1 MQRLSFDS
9 AIEQLHEL
17 DDWLHALG
25 IRVQKDRW
33 HDAVRM
39 LHRAKEQRDRAE
51 RGVTFQPIPNYV
63 PGLFESMEVL
73 EIFRAFSNNTSP
85 LLREKLSRALSGPVS
100 PLEEQPKNSAARNA
114 MFELVLAAD
123 WKNAGAIVQLG
134 EPDICVTLGAA
145 TFIVECK
152 RPFSSTSVRRNI
164 EDAAG
169 QLRTA
174 LDAPGQAGS
183 FGMVA
188 VSVSRVFSPGN
199 IMCCAPED
207 QGRTTVNDAL
217 IELIGKHRY
226 EWKWNTATF
235 HERIASVMFH
245 LAVPWDISGER
256 LIYLST
262 TKFFEQAKCAT
273 GFQVL
278 RENIAKL
285 YPA

>member
-1 MQRLSFDS
+1 MQRFSFDS

-33 HDAVRM
+33 HDAIRM
-39 LHRAKEQRDRAE
+39 LHRAKEQRDRVE
-51 RGVTFQPIPNYV
+51 RGVAYQPIPNYFQ
-63 PGLFESMEVL
+63 GLFEALEVL
-73 EIFRAFSNNTSP
+73 QIFRAFSNDTSP
-85 LLREKLSRALSGPVS
+85 LLKEKLSRALSGPVS

-114 MFELVLAAD
+114 MFELALAAG

-134 EPDICVTLGAA
+134 EPDICLTLGAA
-145 TFIVECK
+145 TFVVECK

-169 QLRTA
+169 QLRRA
-174 LDAPGQAGS
+174 LDAPGQTGS
-183 FGMVA
+183 FGIVA
-188 VSVSRVFSPGN
+188 VSVSRVFSPSN
-199 IMCCAPED
+199 LMCATKD
-207 QGRTTVNDAL
+207 QGRAALNEAL

-226 EWKWNTATF
+226 EWKWNTAAF

-245 LAVPWDISGER
+245 LAVPWDIGGEK
-256 LIYLST
+256 LIHLST
-262 TKFFEQAKCAT
+262 TKFFEQTKCVT

-278 RENIAKL
+278 RENISEL